1 MCKTPIGFLI
11 LLLIGITFNVI
22 GAPSNYPYKDQ
33 RELYTKTQE
42 RIDSISHR
50 KNLPADLIAQI
61 ESLKDYPLYPYLALS
76 VIKRN
81 IVKRPIQ
88 EIQTFLNK
96 YKTLPITY
104 SLRTF
109 ALNEKYYSKQWG
121 DVIKLSN
128 ADDKTIY
135 QCMNLTALYNSKKRK
150 QALAGV
156 NKIWLHGRSLPKTC
170 NKIIK
175 HWQKAGMQTSEITLQ
190 RIELTLISREGRLAK
205 YLAKSLNKKDKAT
218 YLYWKKLYNKPQ
230 LLAKQHYWEKR
241 GHYANVMMKI
251 AIERL
256 MHRSLDKAI
265 KILPNIDKNI
275 GFTKEIQQKLK
286 SKIALKAMLKNK
298 KEPTYWLKKI
308 NWEYITAAQQ
318 EQVLRYFVGKKQWE
332 VVKSLYTTHKSQSG
346 DLLPWQYWY
355 ASALEETG
363 NAEKAKELYQEL
375 AKKRRYYG
383 FLASDKLGID
393 YSLNHHS
400 LPKEPSIINQLESN
414 GHLLRAKEFYLLGED
429 LPARR
434 EWYRLVKSLTEQQ
447 RFGASHIANKWGWHN
462 RTIITLTMTDQRDDL
477 DLRFP
482 MPYQPQ
488 FSTQAKSRSMKT
500 SWPLA
505 IARQESA
512 FLPNATSSA
521 GAKGL
526 MQILPSTAKIQAKRE
541 GISYKSRK
549 QLLEPAFNIK
559 LGTAYLNEML
569 GLFDNNLAV
578 AAAAYNAGPHRV
590 KRWVKKSLAQDQW
603 IESIP
608 YKETRNY
615 VKNVLSYAVIYQHH
629 LEQTEKMPSA
639 VIKPQQMSIIN

>member
-1 MCKTPIGFLI
+1 MFKTPIGFLI
-11 LLLIGITFNVI
+11 LSFIGLTFNVI
-22 GAPSNYPYKDQ
+22 SAPSNYPYKDQ
-33 RELYTKTQE
+33 RELYIKTQE
-42 RIDSISHR
+42 KIDSISHR
-50 KNLPADLIAQI
+50 KKLPTKLIAQI

-81 IVKRPIQ
+81 IVKRPVK
-88 EIQTFLNK
+88 EIQTFLDK
-96 YKTLPITY
+96 YQTLPITY
-104 SLRTF
+104 SLRTY
-109 ALNEKYYSKQWG
+109 ALNEKYHSKQWA
-121 DVIKLSN
+121 DVIKLSQ
-128 ADDKTIY
+128 ADDNTIY
-135 QCMNLTALYNSKKRK
+135 QCMNLTALYRSNKRK

-156 NKIWLHGRSLPKTC
+156 NDIWLNGNSLPKTC
-170 NKIIK
+170 NKILK
-175 HWQKAGMQTSEITLQ
+175 LWQQAGMQTSEITLQ
-190 RIELTLISREGRLAK
+190 RIELTLINREGRLAK

-218 YLYWKKLYNKPQ
+218 YLYWKKLYNKPH
-230 LLAKQHYWEKR
+230 LLTQKHYWEKR

-256 MHRSLDKAI
+256 TYRSLDKAI
-265 KILPNIDKNI
+265 KILPNIEKNI
-275 GFTKEIQQKLK
+275 GFTKAIQQKLK
-286 SKIALKAMLKNK
+286 SKIALKALLKNK
-298 KEPTYWLKKI
+298 KSSTHWLKKI

-318 EQVLRYFVGKKQWE
+318 EQVLRHFVVKKQWE

-346 DLLPWQYWY
+346 DVLAWQYWY
-355 ASALEETG
+355 ASALEKTKNTEQ
-363 NAEKAKELYQEL
+363 AKNLFKEI

-393 YSLNHHS
+393 YSLNHHA
-400 LPKEPSIINQLESN
+400 LPKEPEIINELESN

-447 RFGASHIANKWGWHN
+447 RYGASHIANQWGWHN
-462 RTIITLTMTDQRDDL
+462 RTIITLTMTEQKDDL

-488 FSTQAKSRSMKT
+488 FSSQAKSRAMKT

-526 MQILPSTAKIQAKRE
+526 MQILPSTAKIQARRE
-541 GISYKSRK
+541 GIPYKSRK
-549 QLLEPAFNIK
+549 QLLDPAFNIK

-590 KRWVKKSLAQDQW
+590 KRWVKQSLAQDQW

-629 LEQTEKMPSA
+629 LDQVGKMPSA